1 MKKIMKISLEKF
13 FISWFEIVKYSAF
26 IFISLIPAMV
36 FKSYAPEWET
46 YDAFYTIIIL
56 IMLMAADFG
65 QASVVAY
72 VNKQALEKE
81 EKENENERT
90 DNNML

>member
-1 MKKIMKISLEKF
+1 MKRPKVNLSKF
-13 FISWFEIVKYSAF
+13 VVHWFEIVKYSAF

-36 FKSYAPEWET
+36 FKSYAPTGET

-56 IMLMAADFG
+56 IMLMATDFG

-72 VNKQALEKE
+72 VNKRALEKE
-81 EKENENERT
+81 GKEDENERT
-90 DNNML
+90 DNNLL